1 MSVTVK
7 ERILSIRLLEKAEKQ
22 AAFAATLGLMWSVS
36 QQETLPKLP
45 SICNFEELKGEREWS
60 I

>member
-22 AAFAATLGLMWSVS
+22 VAFAAALGLSWKAQPVSVPA
-36 QQETLPKLP
+36 QQSSSK
-45 SICNFEELKGEREWS
+45 RV
-60 I
+60 

>member
-22 AAFAATLGLMWSVS
+22 VAFASALGLSWKAPMIPAPEQTSSEPV
-36 QQETLPKLP
+36 
-45 SICNFEELKGEREWS
+45 
-60 I
+60 